1 MKHVYAELRESYIYE
16 TYTEFVQHYATMMLR
31 GFKAS
36 SESSRPDYYVNHDM
50 PEYFAEYYKKL
61 T

>member
-1 MKHVYAELRESYIYE
+1 MKHVYAELRESYTYE
-16 TYTEFVQHYATMMLR
+16 TYTEFVQHYVTMTLR